1 MWFEQQKYKSRK
13 YNMKFYDK
21 QSKRPMWTSFPQFFH
36 PLVKCPIAD
45 KIVQITD
52 LEFAVLIK

>member
-1 MWFEQQKYKSRK
+1 
-13 YNMKFYDK
+13 MKFYDK